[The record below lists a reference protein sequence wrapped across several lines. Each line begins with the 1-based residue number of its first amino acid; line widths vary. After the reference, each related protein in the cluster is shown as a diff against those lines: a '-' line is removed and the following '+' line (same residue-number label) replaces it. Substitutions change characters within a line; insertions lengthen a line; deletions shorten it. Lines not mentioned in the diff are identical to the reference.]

1 MYIWESNNLKYPESR
16 KYNIHLKKHS
26 RMHQSWTIHIHNT
39 QILVVLLSHC
49 HFPWRD
55 MLSCVRAGLTGIR
68 SPLENINCVSLTPH
82 LQIHWM
88 RIQRR
93 HKERTWGIKEMRSTH
108 FHLLPFLSVLNGS
121 QSVVSAACVQWAS
134 GLRCVYSLCSVS
146 VWSAA
151 ATDRHYQSGWG
162 GLCWRWSA
170 VPGLH
175 MGWSGK
181 NRQILNICPLFENLS
196 RYLKIIFLPY
206 LNIYGNAWESG
217 SDNRTGTF
225 PGGP

>member
-1 MYIWESNNLKYPESR
+1 
-16 KYNIHLKKHS
+16 
-26 RMHQSWTIHIHNT
+26 
-39 QILVVLLSHC
+39 
-49 HFPWRD
+49 
-55 MLSCVRAGLTGIR
+55 MLGCVRAGLTGIR

-108 FHLLPFLSVLNGS
+108 FHLLPFPLSAERQPV
-121 QSVVSAACVQWAS
+121 
-134 GLRCVYSLCSVS
+134 RCVYSLCSVS

-181 NRQILNICPLFENLS
+181 NWQILNICPLFENLS

-217 SDNRTGTF
+217 SDSRAGTF

>member
-1 MYIWESNNLKYPESR
+1 MYILESNNLKYPESR

-26 RMHQSWTIHIHNT
+26 RMHQSWTLHMHNT

-55 MLSCVRAGLTGIR
+55 MLGCVRAGLTGIR
-68 SPLENINCVSLTPH
+68 SPLGNINCVSLTPH

-121 QSVVSAACVQWAS
+121 QTACVQWAS
-134 GLRCVYSLCSVS
+134 GLQQPLTDTTSQDEVDCVDTDLLLLDCTWADQVR
-146 VWSAA
+146 
-151 ATDRHYQSGWG
+151 TDRS
-162 GLCWRWSA
+162 
-170 VPGLH
+170 
-175 MGWSGK
+175 
-181 NRQILNICPLFENLS
+181 
-196 RYLKIIFLPY
+196 
-206 LNIYGNAWESG
+206 
-217 SDNRTGTF
+217 
-225 PGGP
+225 